1 MIVLLLD
8 VDWVELHENTIP
20 ESLEKKILVLYGGKL
35 TIFDHMLY
43 CNYGPEIYVLS
54 FCILTLYF
62 VVIIKKEFR
71 FRVHHDHR
79 KAYAMFKL
87 FRIDMQSL

>member
-1 MIVLLLD
+1 MIVLLLV

-43 CNYGPEIYVLS
+43 CNYGPKI
-54 FCILTLYF
+54 
-62 VVIIKKEFR
+62 
-71 FRVHHDHR
+71 
-79 KAYAMFKL
+79 
-87 FRIDMQSL
+87 